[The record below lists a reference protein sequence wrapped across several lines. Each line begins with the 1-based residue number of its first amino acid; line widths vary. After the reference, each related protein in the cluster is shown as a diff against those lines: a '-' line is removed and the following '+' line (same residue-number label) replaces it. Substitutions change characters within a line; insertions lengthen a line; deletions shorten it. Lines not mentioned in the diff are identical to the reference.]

1 MILRY
6 CGIDTCQVFEN
17 LTRFKLKFQ
26 MKYFIHFIIIA
37 FLLSSCVAKKKFVTE
52 YDARRAAEQR
62 ETTLRTELGD
72 AKTQVTN
79 LTTQLTD
86 VSRQGGSLDYVNS
99 QLVKENQSLKEQ
111 VATLNN
117 SSSSQIQQLNKNLQ
131 EKTTSLTQKEQII
144 NDLQKAVNDRNDALK
159 GLYARVDT
167 VMQFYKLDGI
177 KTEYKEEQAIVVL
190 PVDRLFTAGTAQLSK
205 NGIAVLQRLAPVLA
219 GNPNIDIRVEG
230 HTDNAKPKN
239 KAFADNWAL
248 SSDQAVAVARA
259 ITKGFDIS
267 ANQVLATGRSEFS
280 PRASNET
287 TDGRLQNRRVEILV
301 SPKTAGLLRL
311 MERKLSNGG

>member
-1 MILRY
+1 
-6 CGIDTCQVFEN
+6 
-17 LTRFKLKFQ
+17 

-111 VATLNN
+111 VATLGN

-144 NDLQKAVNDRNDALK
+144 NDLQTAVKERNDALK
-159 GLYARVDT
+159 GLYARMDT

-177 KTEYKEEQAIVVL
+177 KTEYKEDQAIVVL
-190 PVDRLFTAGTAQLSK
+190 PADRLFTAGTAQLSK

-239 KAFADNWAL
+239 KAFVDNWAL

-311 MERKLSNGG
+311 MERKLSGQ